1 MKLLVVPPRTGFE
14 WVRLGI
20 RTFLRQPL
28 AMAGLF
34 FMFMAVVS
42 LLSMLPVIGLPL
54 SLAVAPVATA
64 GMMAAA
70 REAAEG
76 RFPMPANLLIAFRS
90 GQTCARSTLML
101 GAIYAGSLLLVFGL
115 ASLIGAPETAPA
127 VVADAEVTPEVV
139 QAALF
144 RPGLWLAML
153 LSVPVLMAFWHA
165 PALVLWHGV
174 SPVKSLFFS
183 LTAVWANLGAM
194 LMFGLMWTGVI
205 MLSSLVLSVVGALL
219 GGAQALGV
227 MLYPAVLLMASMFQT
242 SVFFTYRDSFS
253 DAVPPLSTSPSGD
266 AS

>member
-1 MKLLVVPPRTGFE
+1 MKLHIVPSSGGFE

-20 RTFLRQPL
+20 RTFFRQPL

-34 FMFMAVVS
+34 FMFMAVVAV
-42 LLSMLPVIGLPL
+42 LSMLPVIGLPL
-54 SLAVAPVATA
+54 SLAVSPVATA

-70 REAAEG
+70 REASEG
-76 RFPMPANLLIAFRS
+76 RFPMPANLVIAFRS
-90 GQTCARSTLML
+90 GQRCARDTLIL
-101 GAIYAGSLLLVFGL
+101 GAIYALALLLVFGL
-115 ASLIGAPETAPA
+115 ASLVGAPDTATE
-127 VVADAEVTPEVV
+127 VLADAEVTPEVV

-153 LSVPVLMAFWHA
+153 LSAPVLMAFWHA

-174 SPVKSLFFS
+174 SPIKSLFFS
-183 LTAVWANLGAM
+183 LAAVWANRGAM
-194 LMFGLMWTGVI
+194 LMFGLAWMGVI
-205 MLSSLVLSVVGALL
+205 MLGSLLISLVGALL
-219 GGAQALGV
+219 GGAQAFGV

-253 DAVPPLSTSPSGD
+253 DAVPPLTTRPPGD

>member
-1 MKLLVVPPRTGFE
+1 MKLNIVPARTGFD

-20 RTFLRQPL
+20 RTFFRQPL

-42 LLSMLPVIGLPL
+42 VLSMFPVLGLPL

-70 REAAEG
+70 REAFEG
-76 RFPMPANLLIAFRS
+76 RFPMPANLVIAFRS
-90 GQTCARSTLML
+90 GQRCARSTLIL
-101 GAIYAGSLLLVFGL
+101 GGIYAAGLLLVFGL
-115 ASLIGAPETAPA
+115 ATLIGAPETAPA
-127 VVADAEVTPEVV
+127 VVADAEVTPEMV

-153 LSVPVLMAFWHA
+153 LSVPILMAFWHA

-174 SPVKSLFFS
+174 SPAKSLFFS
-183 LTAVWANLGAM
+183 LAAVWANRGAM
-194 LMFGLMWTGVI
+194 LMFGLAWMGVI
-205 MLSSLVLSVVGALL
+205 MLGSLLISVVGALL
-219 GGAQALGV
+219 GGAQAFGV

-242 SVFFTYRDSFS
+242 SVFFTYRDCFV
-253 DAVPPLSTSPSGD
+253 DAVPPLTTTPTGD